1 MFKILLQAFPR
12 DSPLA
17 IDMSTAI
24 LKLSENGGLQR
35 IHDKWLTR
43 SSCRSEEE
51 KQGMDRLDLQS
62 FWGLFLITGIACFVS
77 LLCYII
83 QMAYSYQKH
92 YSKNNNNNVQFSSRS
107 ARLRSFLSFV
117 NEKEEEDKCSE
128 NRIKKEKSSSRRV
141 AHEDGPLDLD
151 DSNVGVHV
159 ENDA

>member
-77 LLCYII
+77 LFCYVI
-83 QMAYSYQKH
+83 QMAYSYRKH
-92 YSKNNNNNVQFSSRS
+92 YSNNNNSVQFSSRS

-117 NEKEEEDKCSE
+117 KEKEEENKCGG
-128 NRIKKEKSSSRRV
+128 NRIQKEKSSSRRV
-141 AHEDGPLDLD
+141 AHEDGPLDLH
-151 DSNVGVHV
+151 DSNVGVHI
-159 ENDA
+159 ENAA